1 MEAWREAIAKAAL
14 PEHQCLVALHQVS
27 ADRVTGRKEL
37 VGRDKALG
45 GPGRALSSTTPTPR
59 PRPQP
64 DSTGCQTLPQLG

>member
-14 PEHQCLVALHQVS
+14 PEHQCLAALHQVS

-45 GPGRALSSTTPTPR
+45 GPGRALSSTTTAPGPDPSQTPLGAR
-59 PRPQP
+59 PCH
-64 DSTGCQTLPQLG
+64 S